1 MPLFISQSMSMKV
14 PTIVQEAQ
22 QALQAGYCVVIGL
35 QSTGEVCF
43 ICLILSIPYQKN
55 NQDSVLLLLNVQVV
69 IFLKISFIFPDI
81 AFSKPKLL

>member
-43 ICLILSIPYQKN
+43 ICLILSLPCQKN
-55 NQDSVLLLLNVQVV
+55 NQDSVSAALVCPGCFLLKNK
-69 IFLKISFIFPDI
+69 FHFP
-81 AFSKPKLL
+81 